1 MSIDCIAEVARQNDW
16 DGIIAC
22 HQSYV
27 TCTTWN
33 YQKSSMG
40 IHKLK
45 PKDISKNKSLG
56 IYATVS
62 FFLKLLEALLKIHV
76 KLKFIQVQLFSFLCI

>member
-1 MSIDCIAEVARQNDW
+1 MSIDFIAEVARQNDW

-22 HQSYV
+22 HQGSV

-62 FFLKLLEALLKIHV
+62 FF
-76 KLKFIQVQLFSFLCI
+76 S